1 MSKRIDITNQRFG
14 KLVAI
19 RPVGHN
25 ARGEGLWLC
34 RCDCGNTIEVVT
46 YSLRSGN
53 TQSCGCMAKEV
64 LLKRNTK
71 HGKCGTRLYRIYRGM
86 VQRCTYPKHKNYA
99 QYGGKGVKIC
109 DEWLEYS
116 AFEQWAKNNGYS
128 DTLSID
134 RINVDG
140 DYSPT
145 NCRWVDVYTQAHNK
159 SNNNKLTY
167 NGETLTIAEWARKL
181 NLRTGTLRYRI
192 KRGLPNDLI
201 FKAK

>member
-86 VQRCTYPKHKNYA
+86 VQRCTYP
-99 QYGGKGVKIC
+99 
-109 DEWLEYS
+109 
-116 AFEQWAKNNGYS
+116 
-128 DTLSID
+128 
-134 RINVDG
+134 
-140 DYSPT
+140 
-145 NCRWVDVYTQAHNK
+145 
-159 SNNNKLTY
+159 
-167 NGETLTIAEWARKL
+167 
-181 NLRTGTLRYRI
+181 
-192 KRGLPNDLI
+192 
-201 FKAK
+201 